1 MSAVPFDPFAR
12 TVFGYP
18 RALATLFFTEMWE
31 RFSFYGMR
39 ALLVL
44 FMIAPESQGGLGYGA
59 AEAAGIAAIYGALVY
74 LTPLPGG
81 WIADRVVG
89 ARRAVLYG
97 GIVIA
102 AGHIVLAV
110 FGGAGLFP
118 ALILIILG
126 TGLLKPNLT
135 AMVGGLYAGHDE
147 QRDAGFSI
155 YYMGI
160 NLGAL
165 LAPLVCG
172 YLGQEVSWELGF
184 GVAAVGM
191 ILALVQYVLGARGLG
206 PIGVEPENPL
216 APAQRRRFYLWSA
229 VALVVFAA
237 LVALELAVVR
247 IPADSIELGITLVI
261 VAIPIYWFARTL
273 RQERGRDVE
282 QFNRVIVLGVL
293 FAASAVFWLVSDQ
306 AGSTITIFAQDDTR
320 HTLFGVHFPSSWFQ
334 TVNPLLIIVLAPVM
348 ASLWTVLAARN
359 RQPGTAAKFG
369 GSLILVFASMVVMVL
384 AAQAAQSGQVAAMWL
399 VAVFAIQTVAE
410 LMLSPVGLSAA
421 SRLAPPDRVSQ
432 TIGVWFLATSVGD
445 AIGGRLAQYYDQ
457 WGQVT
462 YFAVLGVIALVA
474 GIAMLAVVKPL
485 RRLLEE

>member
-1 MSAVPFDPFAR
+1 MSAVPFDPFDR
-12 TVFGYP
+12 TIFGYP

-81 WIADRVVG
+81 WIADRVIG

-102 AGHIVLAV
+102 AGHIVLAA

-147 QRDAGFSI
+147 ERDAGFSI

-206 PIGVEPENPL
+206 PIGLEPENPL
-216 APAQRRRFYLWSA
+216 APAQRRRFHLWSA
-229 VALVVFAA
+229 VALVAFAA

-462 YFAVLGVIALVA
+462 YFAVLGAIALVA